1 MKNINQQLFQKNLIT
16 EKQFDFFEEIR
27 NNERIS
33 LYFELRTI
41 LYLGIML
48 FTGGIG
54 YFAYQNMSNI
64 GHILSMLLL
73 TMAIVVGFYF
83 INKFSKPFAS
93 SQVIVEHA
101 FFDYILILVSL
112 LIISLFAY
120 IQVYFDL
127 VALLLRWTSFI
138 SAAILFF
145 MAYRY
150 DNRALLSMGI
160 TALAAAV
167 GISISLVN
175 WTNGDWMT
183 SNNLYVTGIFLG
195 IALVIAGQ
203 ISDFKNIKKHF
214 KFTYQNFGLI
224 LYFSGGIASI
234 FDSQYEISYSILI
247 FITAGFL
254 TYYSWKQKE
263 FLYFIYA
270 NIAGY
275 IALLYLLISII
286 DLSNGGYMFYIYFI
300 PMSCIG
306 YIIFLITKKSHFA
319 ND

>member
-112 LIISLFAY
+112 LIISLLAY

-127 VALLLRWTSFI
+127 VALVSLIHLLFQI
-138 SAAILFF
+138 QKFF
-145 MAYRY
+145 
-150 DNRALLSMGI
+150 LL
-160 TALAAAV
+160 
-167 GISISLVN
+167 N
-175 WTNGDWMT
+175 
-183 SNNLYVTGIFLG
+183 
-195 IALVIAGQ
+195 
-203 ISDFKNIKKHF
+203 
-214 KFTYQNFGLI
+214 YQN
-224 LYFSGGIASI
+224 
-234 FDSQYEISYSILI
+234 
-247 FITAGFL
+247 
-254 TYYSWKQKE
+254 
-263 FLYFIYA
+263 
-270 NIAGY
+270 
-275 IALLYLLISII
+275 
-286 DLSNGGYMFYIYFI
+286 
-300 PMSCIG
+300 
-306 YIIFLITKKSHFA
+306 
-319 ND
+319 